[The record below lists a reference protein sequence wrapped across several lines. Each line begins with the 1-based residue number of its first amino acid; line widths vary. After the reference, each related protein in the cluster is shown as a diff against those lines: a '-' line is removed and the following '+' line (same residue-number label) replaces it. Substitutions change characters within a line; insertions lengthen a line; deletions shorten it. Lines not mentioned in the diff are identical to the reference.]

1 MEEKIIAWDLG
12 TGGSKA
18 SLYSAEGKCLAKT
31 FISYDTSYPEVGW
44 HEQHPEDWWNAIVE
58 GTRRLIRE
66 SGIDKNEI
74 TCCGISGHSL
84 GTVCIAEDGRL
95 LNPSTPIWSDGRAS
109 KQTACFFET
118 YDRDKWYMTTGNGF
132 NPAFYTA
139 FKLLWYRDN
148 RPEMF
153 REIYKVIGTKD
164 YINYRMTGRLC
175 TDPSYA
181 SGSGVWDLKGW
192 KYSDELIGAM
202 GLDRNLFPEVIPS
215 TAVVGPIKKEIAEEM
230 GLPEHIKIVAGGVD
244 NSCMALGAMAYKEGR
259 VYNSLGSSSWIAVS
273 SKEPVLDIKKAP
285 YVFTHVV
292 PGYYASAL
300 CVNAGGTAFHW
311 MRDALCQEFVKEAE
325 ETGADVYDLMTAEAE
340 KSVLGANGLIFN
352 PSLGGGMPMDK
363 SLNLQG
369 AFLGLDLIHTRA
381 DIIRAG
387 MEGITMGLRRCLD
400 ALKEITPIGNEILL
414 VGGGS
419 KSAFWRQIYAD
430 IYKTTVLK
438 SNIDQ
443 QAAALGAAA
452 CAAVGTGLWNSFDRI
467 DELHKIE
474 ERVEPI
480 PDHVAKYDRQMEV
493 FNQTTDLLCDIGN
506 IMTEARNSWRE

>member
-1 MEEKIIAWDLG
+1 MNQKIIAWDLG

-18 SLYSAEGKCLAKT
+18 SLYSEEGDCLAKT
-31 FISYDTSYPEVGW
+31 FISYDTYYPAVGW
-44 HEQHPEDWWNAIVE
+44 HEQRPEDWWNAVVE
-58 GTRRLIRE
+58 GTRQLLEE
-66 SGIDKNEI
+66 SGVDKEEI

-84 GTVCIAEDGRL
+84 GTICISADGEL
-95 LNPSTPIWSDGRAS
+95 LNPSTPIWSDGRATV
-109 KQTACFFET
+109 QAERFFET

-139 FKLLWYRDN
+139 FKMLWYQDTD
-148 RPEMF
+148 PEMF
-153 REIYKVIGTKD
+153 AKIHKVIGTKD

-181 SGSGVWDLKGW
+181 SGCGVWDLKKW
-192 KYSDELIGAM
+192 EYSQELIEAM
-202 GLDRNLFPEVIPS
+202 GLNPDLFPEVIPS
-215 TAVVGPIKKEIAEEM
+215 TGIVGTILPEIAQEM
-230 GLPEHIKIVAGGVD
+230 GLSEKMKVVSGGVD

-273 SKEPVLDIKKAP
+273 SQEPVLDVKLAP

-292 PGYYASAL
+292 PGYFASAL
-300 CVNAGGTAFHW
+300 CVNAGGTAFRW
-311 MRDALCQEFVKEAE
+311 MRDALCQEFMEEAE
-325 ETGADVYDLMTAEAE
+325 RTGEDVYDLMTAEAA
-340 KSVLGANGLIFN
+340 KAPLGSNGLMFN
-352 PSLGGGMPMDK
+352 PSLGGGIPMDK
-363 SLNLQG
+363 SLNLRG
-369 AFLGLDLIHTRA
+369 SFVGLDLIHTRA
-381 DIIRAG
+381 DIIRAS

-400 ALKEITPIGNEILL
+400 ALKQCTPIGDEMLL

-430 IYKTTVLK
+430 IYKTTALK

-452 CAAVGTGLWNSFDRI
+452 CAAVGTGIWENFDKI
-467 DELHKIE
+467 DELHHIE

-480 PDHVAKYDRQMEV
+480 PEHVAVYDKQMKV
-493 FNQTTDLLCDIGN
+493 FNQVTDLLCDIGDV
-506 IMTEARNSWRE
+506 MTAAAKE

>member
-1 MEEKIIAWDLG
+1 MSTNEKIIAWDLG

-18 SLYSAEGKCLAKT
+18 SLYSADGECLAKT
-31 FISYDTSYPEVGW
+31 FIPYDTTYPEVGW
-44 HEQHPEDWWNAIVE
+44 HEQSPDDWWNAVVK
-58 GTRRLIRE
+58 GTKLLIE
-66 SGIDKNEI
+66 KTGVNPEEI
-74 TCCGISGHSL
+74 SCCGISGHSL
-84 GTVCIAEDGRL
+84 GVVCIDCEGNL
-95 LNPSTPIWSDGRAS
+95 LNPSTPIWSDGRAV
-109 KQTACFFET
+109 KQAEEFFRR
-118 YDRDKWYMTTGNGF
+118 YDRDTWYMKTGNGF

-148 RPEMF
+148 EPEMF
-153 REIYKVIGTKD
+153 ARIYKVIGTKD
-164 YINYRMTGRLC
+164 FINFRMTGRLC

-181 SGSGVWDLKGW
+181 SGSGVWDLKKW
-192 KYSDELIGAM
+192 QYSDELIDAM
-202 GLDRNLFPEVIPS
+202 GLDRDLFPEVIPS
-215 TAVVGPIKKEIAEEM
+215 TGIVGPIRKEAAKEL
-230 GLPEHIKIVAGGVD
+230 GLSEKIKIVSGGVD

-273 SKEPVLDIKKAP
+273 SKEPLLDVKKAP

-300 CVNAGGTAFHW
+300 CVNAGGTAFRW
-311 MRDALCQEFVKEAE
+311 MRDSLCQEFVDEADR
-325 ETGADVYDLMTAEAE
+325 TGADVYDLMTEEAK
-340 KSVLGANGLIFN
+340 KSVVGAHGLIFN

-369 AFLGLDLIHTRA
+369 AFIGLDLIHTRA
-381 DIIRAG
+381 DVIRAG
-387 MEGITMGLRRCLD
+387 MEGITMGLCRCLD
-400 ALKEITPIGNEILL
+400 ALRELTPIGNEMLL

-430 IYKTTVLK
+430 IYKTTILK

-452 CAAVGTGLWNSFDRI
+452 CAAVGTGLWDSFDKI

-474 ERVEPI
+474 ERVDPVPEN
-480 PDHVAKYDRQMEV
+480 VAVYEKQMKV
-493 FNQTTDLLCDIGN
+493 FNETTDLLCDIGD
-506 IMTEARNSWRE
+506 IMKKAREG